1 MHQKIANQ
9 NKFVGIDPQLSYNII
24 PNELRKVSSDIHESN
39 TDFDDDAIEDNSAIL
54 HKLTF
59 VKHHVVMKENE
70 FEEI

>member
-39 TDFDDDAIEDNSAIL
+39 TDSDNETIEDNSDIL
-54 HKLTF
+54 DKMTLT
-59 VKHHVVMKENE
+59 KHHIVIK
-70 FEEI
+70 ICTI

>member
-1 MHQKIANQ
+1 MYQQITNQ

-39 TDFDDDAIEDNSAIL
+39 TDSDDDAIENNSAIL
-54 HKLTF
+54 NKLTF
-59 VKHHVVMKENE
+59 IKHHVVMKENA